1 MEKEKNHI
9 LIIEDNED
17 ILMMLEMM
25 LVNQNYR
32 VSKKADGGNVELF
45 IKETQPDVI
54 LMDMLLSGVDGTLVC
69 KLVKEDLSTK
79 HIPVIMISALSQG
92 QEKSEEVGADFF
104 LAKPFEMEDLLAIAA
119 EAFVLAQKIDK

>member
-1 MEKEKNHI
+1 MENAKNHI

-25 LVNQNYR
+25 LVNQNYQ
-32 VSKKADGGNVELF
+32 VSKKADGDNLELF
-45 IKETQPDVI
+45 IKETKPDVI

-69 KLVKEDLSTK
+69 KQVKENSFTQ

-92 QEKSEEVGADFF
+92 REKSEEAGADFF

-119 EAFVLAQKIDK
+119 EAFILVQNIDK

>member
-9 LIIEDNED
+9 LAIEDNED
-17 ILMMLEMM
+17 ILIMLELM

-32 VSKKADGGNVELF
+32 VSKKADGENVGIF
-45 IKETQPDVI
+45 INETKPDVI

-69 KLVKEDLSTK
+69 KQVKENSSTK

-92 QEKSEEVGADFF
+92 QEKSKEAGADFF
-104 LAKPFEMEDLLAIAA
+104 LAKPFEMDDLFATVAAAFDLAKNIN
-119 EAFVLAQKIDK
+119 K

>member
-1 MEKEKNHI
+1 MEKRKNHI

-17 ILMMLEMM
+17 ILLMLEMM
-25 LVNQNYR
+25 LVNQHYR
-32 VSKKADGGNVELF
+32 VSKKADGENLELF

-69 KLVKEDLSTK
+69 KQVKENSSTK

-92 QEKSEEVGADFF
+92 RERSEEVGADFF
-104 LAKPFEMEDLLAIAA
+104 LAKPFEMEDLLTIAA
-119 EAFVLAQKIDK
+119 EAFVLARNMNK